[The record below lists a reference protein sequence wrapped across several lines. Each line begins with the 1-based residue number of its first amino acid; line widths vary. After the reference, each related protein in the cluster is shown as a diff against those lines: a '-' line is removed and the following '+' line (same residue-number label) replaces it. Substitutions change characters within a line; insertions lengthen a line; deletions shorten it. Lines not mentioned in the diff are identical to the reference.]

1 MTNRQKLSMT
11 FCLMSIITLTI
22 LVVSSLMLS
31 IFSMK
36 SGIGN
41 YYRWEVCLRSGNE
54 IGYKNADDNGHKGCI
69 TSNTDMTTV
78 VKQEQ
83 ECSFDIKDNQTF
95 LDGWVNNTDI
105 VDAPESCSGL
115 SKHYNGQWFAQSGSQ
130 ELRSELVDT
139 DVILQWNTDAC
150 VWLPKG
156 QVPDPTKGQVP
167 DPISADLPDLII
179 STFGKSVYDTLI
191 SSIVLNGL
199 AFILTTYLVYLDLSG
214 QVDEPWSDGSRRLY
228 GCYAAWKFWWIFL
241 FIIAIVDIAIFA
253 NIFTHL
259 QPSDVDIANNIFY
272 TPFRLD
278 ILSVVIF
285 SLGAV
290 FIVQTLLVI
299 VLST

>member
-11 FCLMSIITLTI
+11 FCLMSIITLMI
-22 LVVSSLMLS
+22 LVGSSLMLS

-54 IGYKNADDNGHKGCI
+54 IGYTNADDNGHKGCI
-69 TSNTDMTTV
+69 TSNTNMTAV

-83 ECSFDIKDNQTF
+83 E
-95 LDGWVNNTDI
+95 
-105 VDAPESCSGL
+105 
-115 SKHYNGQWFAQSGSQ
+115 Q
-130 ELRSELVDT
+130 E
-139 DVILQWNTDAC
+139 Q
-150 VWLPKG
+150 
-156 QVPDPTKGQVP
+156 
-167 DPISADLPDLII
+167 DPISADLPNLII
-179 STFGKSVYDTLI
+179 PTFGKSVYDTLI

-214 QVDEPWSDGSRRLY
+214 QVDEPWSDGSRRFS